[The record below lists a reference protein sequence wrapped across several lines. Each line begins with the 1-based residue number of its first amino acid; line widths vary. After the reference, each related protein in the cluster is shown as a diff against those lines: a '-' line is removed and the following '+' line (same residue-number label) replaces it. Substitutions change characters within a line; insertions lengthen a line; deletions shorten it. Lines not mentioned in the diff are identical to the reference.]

1 MSNTNV
7 TTPHAAVLIWNY
19 NDRITGAGATVGQL
33 DTISEVIISTV
44 SCRQIQTSKSKSQPD
59 GTFNFVLAPTKN
71 WIEEITPGSWCC
83 ILMGNTPITKADLT
97 KANKKQVKMIG
108 KIESVRAEVTVDD
121 EGARQTTF
129 NVTGVDWG
137 HIFQCVL
144 YIDNLIA
151 SANDPANQGNLA
163 AVVIRNALFGA
174 DGGGPAIRAVVDNLR
189 SIIGVFG
196 QPAVGL
202 TKAGEDIN
210 RLAKA
215 VYNFRIPKEMVDFF
229 SFVNEHGPSNSQ
241 LINNILSLQT
251 GRLVGI
257 EEYDDTQPEALGYI
271 DPFSLQG
278 TNTFWQ
284 ILLENSNPA
293 LNEMFCE
300 MTWDNE
306 DPSNNDVALTLFN
319 RIKPFSFNDT
329 DPNGLKNLRSYFKN
343 LRTHYIQTV
352 GGDIDP
358 VDVMSINAG
367 TNWRDKYNFVE
378 IKPNFSEFK
387 ILGNWSAQKCQDSD
401 AVAFEREGFRPY
413 IVGTKQFPYKGDKTP
428 TASNVHVDFDQLLPW
443 VKLLREWF
451 FDTHRM
457 LNGTITLHG
466 IDDYIAVG
474 DNIRFEAGLLNPT
487 PNINQATFQAGQNQ
501 FILAHVEN
509 VSHSFTVVN
518 GDTRSYVTT
527 IQFVRGIVVNSQN
540 VLTGAG
546 ALDEFTTS
554 LPAGAERNTNN
565 VFGDSDPETPGGS

>member
-1 MSNTNV
+1 MSNSNV
-7 TTPHAAVLIWNY
+7 TTPHAAILIWNY
-19 NDRITGAGATVGQL
+19 NDRITSQGVTQL
-33 DTISEVIISTV
+33 DTLSELIISTV
-44 SCRQIQTSKSKSQPD
+44 SCRQIQTAKSKSQPD
-59 GTFNFVLAPTKN
+59 GTFSFVLAPTKN
-71 WIEEITPGSWCC
+71 WVEEITPGSWCC
-83 ILMGNTPITKADLT
+83 ILMGNTPITKQDLI
-97 KANKKQVKMIG
+97 KANRQQVKMIG
-108 KIESVRAEVTVDD
+108 KIESVRAEVVVND
-121 EGARQTTF
+121 EGARSTTF

-137 HIFQCVL
+137 HIFNSVL

-151 SANDPANQGNLA
+151 STNDTGGQGNTA

-174 DGGGPAIRAVVDNLR
+174 DGASPQIRPVFDNLR

-229 SFVNEHGPSNSQ
+229 SFVNEHGPIKSQ

-251 GRLVGI
+251 GRLVGV
-257 EEYDDTQPEALGYI
+257 EEYDTSPEALGYI
-271 DPFSLQG
+271 DPFTLQG

-300 MTWDNE
+300 MIWDDQE
-306 DPSNNDVALTLFN
+306 TESNNLSLTLFN
-319 RIKPFSFNDT
+319 RIKPFSFSDS
-329 DPNGLKNLRSYFKN
+329 DPNNLKNLRSYFKN
-343 LRTHYIQTV
+343 LRTHYIQTT

-358 VDVMSINAG
+358 VDVISLNAG

-378 IKPNFSEFK
+378 IKPNFSDFNV
-387 ILGNWSAQKCQDSD
+387 IGNWSAQKCQDSD
-401 AVAFEREGFRPY
+401 ATAFEREGFRPY
-413 IVGTKQFPYKGDKTP
+413 IVGTKQFPFKGEKTS
-428 TASNVHVDFDQLLPW
+428 TSSTIQVDFDQLLPW

-466 IDDYIAVG
+466 IDEYIAVG

-487 PNINQATFQAGQNQ
+487 PNINAATVAAGQNQ
-501 FILAHVEN
+501 YILAHIEN
-509 VSHSFTVVN
+509 VSHSFTIVN
-518 GDTRSYVTT
+518 GDARSYVTT
-527 IQFVRGIVVNSQN
+527 IQFVRGIVVDSQN

-546 ALDEFTTS
+546 ALDQFANEVPFGS
-554 LPAGAERNTNN
+554 DLNSANVLGGA
-565 VFGDSDPETPGGS
+565 DPEFPGDNGGS